1 MNRNEK
7 LIASRDIPKSAIKV
21 ASKKSSAVAYL
32 YQYQANGAV
41 LAKGYVGNAAKP
53 AFNYRFK
60 DAARRAQYV
69 ADWLKQCDESEA
81 RKAAQLAERKNKLA
95 GGHDL
100 KVGDV
105 LSGSWGYDQ
114 TNVEFWQVTKLI
126 GRRMV
131 EIRELACMSEETGFM
146 SGVAVPVPGEFTSKA
161 PLRRMVNEGGS
172 VKLFDFGCCLR
183 KYEPIEVAGCKV
195 FRPASWTAYA

>member
-7 LIASRDIPKSAIKV
+7 LIASRDIPKGAIKA

-41 LAKGYVGNAAKP
+41 LAKGYVGNAAKA
-53 AFNYRFK
+53 AFNYSFG
-60 DAARRAQYV
+60 DAARRALYV
-69 ADWLKQCDESEA
+69 AEWLQKCDKAEA
-81 RKAAQLAERKNKLA
+81 RKAARLAERKNKLA

-114 TNVEFWQVTKLI
+114 TNVEFWQVTKLV

-131 EIRELACMSEETGFM
+131 EIRELARMSEETGYM
-146 SGVAVPVPGEFTSKA
+146 SGNAVPVPNEFTSKESK
-161 PLRRMVNEGGS
+161 RRMVDEHSG
-172 VKLFDFGCCLR
+172 VKLRAWGCYLR